1 MARRRLDNTV
11 EDVEL
16 DMTPMLDVVFILLI
30 FFIVTAVFVKEP
42 GVKVTKPLWESSQ
55 LEPEKPTII
64 VAVASDSKI
73 WINKKI
79 VPLNAV
85 KTELNK
91 MKIENPK
98 AEGVIRGDK
107 QSKIGI
113 VLDVQDDFTEL
124 KIPVKVSVESD

>member
-1 MARRRLDNTV
+1 MARRRLENNV

-42 GVKVTKPLWESSQ
+42 GVKVHKPLWESSE
-55 LEPEKPTII
+55 LDPEKPTII
-64 VAVASDSKI
+64 VAVAADSKV

-85 KTELNK
+85 KTELGK

-98 AEGVIRGDK
+98 AEGVIRGDDK
-107 QSKIGI
+107 AKIGI
-113 VLDVQDDFTEL
+113 VLDVQDDFDAL
-124 KIPVKVSVESD
+124 KIPVKVSVENN